1 MKKAEVELL
10 LSTVEINNKGAL
22 VIPTKCPGVGRKNDI
37 LKDKE
42 GTPCCVVNNKR
53 CRYLMDAKFDFDEHI
68 KKKRR
73 FRQTE
78 LHWAQIPR
86 ANDPSKPLQEKAV
99 NLLSTVVHKLKKKKV
114 VVLNQ
119 NYISRITKCEHDQN
133 NNILKQLYNILEI
146 QFHHKIIINGKIRR
160 NVHTFEHTEKGRA
173 IIEKPHALFMKKHFV
188 GKKLVNP
195 VILTPI
201 EVKNN
206 SQGYEFF
213 RYTSI
218 YKEEVLEKYRSN
230 TQARESI
237 SCNNSSFVNS
247 KETNTPAETISLV
260 SEKECCFENADSN
273 QQTSVIETKVGKFR
287 PNKRRKKTNSEIKL
301 KKAKL
306 ATELKPQKAKIIRP
320 VFYPKPKSLSDMNSL
335 LDQEI
340 YDDLRSGSGR
350 DFSNNFIAQRLLAM
364 SKKRS
369 LANHN
374 FKTRKG
380 FVSYMSLVLEHE
392 LYDAVKTCNIDFKLK
407 ANITEIDRIAQEQE
421 RFLAGIENSTCITL
435 EWQFKKKLVS
445 VLSPCKAY
453 KLLQSYISL
462 EIKNNVLRIQLTQP
476 VELSELEK
484 EVILNQAKAVY
495 ENTSGD
501 DIVFIQDLEFIV
513 TENNTPRTRASN
525 ITASKD
531 KQEDSFPKGIW
542 GDIVKKLIDEYGV
555 HVYKNWFSKLT
566 ANVDEVASTIELKCP
581 SQFVVNWISSNYE
594 DSLRAVVAGFGMKF
608 KGII

>member
-1 MKKAEVELL
+1 MQTMRIENALSVPTSRYTKGFSCLEEHDLQNTRPIFKAAKVYYTDFNAEQKKIKFTLKTHDFNFICKATDLNASVTRKEQDLIAN
-10 LSTVEINNKGAL
+10 INNMIKGNVSRVAYL
-22 VIPTKCPGVGRKNDI
+22 SHDELSYFTG
-37 LKDKE
+37 
-42 GTPCCVVNNKR
+42 NNKR
-53 CRYLMDAKFDFDEHI
+53 
-68 KKKRR
+68 
-73 FRQTE
+73 
-78 LHWAQIPR
+78 
-86 ANDPSKPLQEKAV
+86 
-99 NLLSTVVHKLKKKKV
+99 
-114 VVLNQ
+114 
-119 NYISRITKCEHDQN
+119 QN
-133 NNILKQLYNILEI
+133 NIMRKNISHIFKSKW
-146 QFHHKIIINGKIRR
+146 HKAKKIDGVVRRKVII
-160 NVHTFEHTEKGRA
+160 
-173 IIEKPHALFMKKHFV
+173 
-188 GKKLVNP
+188 
-195 VILTPI
+195 
-201 EVKNN
+201 
-206 SQGYEFF
+206 F
-213 RYTSI
+213 RYTSNGEAILDNPLEYYKKIKAGSRVPTSI
-218 YKEEVLEKYRSN
+218 YKDENNIKDRSN

-247 KETNTPAETISLV
+247 KENNIPTETKELV
-260 SEKECCFENADSN
+260 SEKECCFENTGSN

-287 PNKRRKKTNSEIKL
+287 PSKRRKKTNSEIKL

-306 ATELKPQKAKIIRP
+306 ATELKPHKAKIIRP
-320 VFYPKPKSLSDMNSL
+320 VFYPKPKSLADMNSL

-392 LYDAVKTCNIDFKLK
+392 LYDAVKTCNIDFRLK
-407 ANITEIDRIAQEQE
+407 ANITEIDRITQEQE
-421 RFLAGIENSTCITL
+421 RFLVGIENSTCITL

-453 KLLQSYISL
+453 KLLQSYICL
-462 EIKNNVLRIQLTQP
+462 EIKNNVLRIQLTES

-513 TENNTPRTRASN
+513 TENKNPRTRASN
-525 ITASKD
+525 VAISND

-566 ANVDEVASTIELKCP
+566 ANVDEVESTIELNCP
-581 SQFVVNWISSNYE
+581 SQFVADWVQDKYLELLSSTIG
-594 DSLRAVVAGFGMKF
+594 SFGFRLK
-608 KGII
+608 KII

>member
-1 MKKAEVELL
+1 MQEHLATKLILPNAAEYYHDRYSEQ
-10 LSTVEINNKGAL
+10 N
-22 VIPTKCPGVGRKNDI
+22 
-37 LKDKE
+37 E
-42 GTPCCVVNNKR
+42 G
-53 CRYLMDAKFDFDEHI
+53 LF
-68 KKKRR
+68 
-73 FRQTE
+73 
-78 LHWAQIPR
+78 
-86 ANDPSKPLQEKAV
+86 
-99 NLLSTVVHKLKKKKV
+99 
-114 VVLNQ
+114 
-119 NYISRITKCEHDQN
+119 
-133 NNILKQLYNILEI
+133 
-146 QFHHKIIINGKIRR
+146 
-160 NVHTFEHTEKGRA
+160 
-173 IIEKPHALFMKKHFV
+173 IIEKLSWHNIKQ
-188 GKKLVNP
+188 
-195 VILTPI
+195 
-201 EVKNN
+201 NN
-206 SQGYEFF
+206 SSDKNLTDKELEYIALINGFLKNSPEAVEYFSQEYLCNRLNICERQLRRIRKNTSHVFKTKWRKRPKTYRGTLENVYAIRPTQYTVFLLKETK
-213 RYTSI
+213 YYKSIKLGHQCPTSI
-218 YKEEVLEKYRSN
+218 YKDENNIKDRSN
-230 TQARESI
+230 VHAHESI

-247 KETNTPAETISLV
+247 KETNIPTKTKDLV
-260 SEKECCFENADSN
+260 SEKECCFENKGSN

-306 ATELKPQKAKIIRP
+306 ATGQNSNKAKIIRP
-320 VFYPKPKSLSDMNSL
+320 VFYSKPKSLADMNSL
-335 LDQEI
+335 LDQET
-340 YDDLRSGSGR
+340 YDDLRSDSGR

-380 FVSYMSLVLEHE
+380 FVSYMSLVLKYE
-392 LYDAVKTCNIDFKLK
+392 LYDAVKTASVDFRLK

-421 RFLAGIENSTCITL
+421 RFLVGIENSMCITP

-453 KLLQSYISL
+453 KLLQSYICL
-462 EIKNNVLRIQLTQP
+462 KINNNVFRIQLTES

-501 DIVFIQDLEFIV
+501 DIVFIEKLEFVVI
-513 TENNTPRTRASN
+513 ENKTLRTRASN
-525 ITASKD
+525 VAISKD
-531 KQEDSFPKGIW
+531 KEEDSFPKGIW

-581 SQFVVNWISSNYE
+581 SQFVVDWIRTNYE
-594 DSLRAVVAGFGMKF
+594 DSVRAVVAGFGMNF

>member
-1 MKKAEVELL
+1 MQPIQIEDNLPVPASCK
-10 LSTVEINNKGAL
+10 T
-22 VIPTKCPGVGRKNDI
+22 NDFDTYTEQGYYQSIYNEARI
-37 LKDKE
+37 L
-42 GTPCCVVNNKR
+42 
-53 CRYLMDAKFDFDEHI
+53 DFDEHI

-160 NVHTFEHTEKGRA
+160 NVRTFEHTEKGRA
-173 IIEKPHALFMKKHFV
+173 IIEKPHVVFMKKHFV

-213 RYTSI
+213 RYISI

-230 TQARESI
+230 TQTCEST
-237 SCNNSSFVNS
+237 SCNNSSLVNS
-247 KETNTPAETISLV
+247 SINNTPAKTSSLV
-260 SEKECCFENADSN
+260 SEKECCFENTESN
-273 QQTSVIETKVGKFR
+273 QQTSVIETKIGKFR
-287 PNKRRKKTNSEIKL
+287 PSKRRKKTNSEIKL

-306 ATELKPQKAKIIRP
+306 VTGQNGNKAKIIRP
-320 VFYPKPKSLSDMNSL
+320 VFYPKPKSLADMSLL

-340 YDDLRSGSGR
+340 YDDLRSDSGR

-364 SKKRS
+364 SKKPN
-369 LANHN
+369 LATTN

-380 FVSYMSLVLEHE
+380 FVVYMSLVLKYE
-392 LYDAVKTCNIDFKLK
+392 LYDAVKTCGVDFRLK

-421 RFLAGIENSTCITL
+421 RFLAGIENSTCITP

-445 VLSPCKAY
+445 VLKPCKAY
-453 KLLQSYISL
+453 KLLQSYIFL
-462 EIKNNVLRIQLTQP
+462 EIKNNVLRIQLMES

-495 ENTSGD
+495 ENTIGD
-501 DIVFIQDLEFIV
+501 DIVFIEELEFVV
-513 TENNTPRTRASN
+513 TENRIPKARAFKVV
-525 ITASKD
+525 TSKD
-531 KQEDSFPKGIW
+531 SPESNLPKGIW
-542 GDIVKKLIDEYGV
+542 GEVCKKLIADYGV
-555 HVYKNWFSKLT
+555 HVYRNWFSKLT
-566 ANVDEVASTIELKCP
+566 ANVDEAASTIELKCP
-581 SQFVVNWISSNYE
+581 SQFVVDWIRTNYE
-594 DSLRAVVAGFGMKF
+594 YSVRSVVVGIGMNF

>member
-1 MKKAEVELL
+1 MQTMRIEDTLPV
-10 LSTVEINNKGAL
+10 
-22 VIPTKCPGVGRKNDI
+22 P
-37 LKDKE
+37 
-42 GTPCCVVNNKR
+42 TPCKTNDFDTYTEDKDYYQSIYNEAR
-53 CRYLMDAKFDFDEHI
+53 ILDFDEHI

-133 NNILKQLYNILEI
+133 NNILKQLYDILEI

-173 IIEKPHALFMKKHFV
+173 IIEKPHALFIKKHFV

-237 SCNNSSFVNS
+237 SCNNSSLINS
-247 KETNTPAETISLV
+247 KKTNIPAETKDLV
-260 SEKECCFENADSN
+260 SEKECCFENTESN
-273 QQTSVIETKVGKFR
+273 QQTSVIETKIGKFR
-287 PNKRRKKTNSEIKL
+287 SNKRRKKTNSEIKL

-306 ATELKPQKAKIIRP
+306 ATELKPHKAKIIRP
-320 VFYPKPKSLSDMNSL
+320 VFYPKPKSLADMNSL

-340 YDDLRSGSGR
+340 YDNLRSGSGR

-364 SKKRS
+364 SKKPN
-369 LANHN
+369 LASTN

-380 FVSYMSLVLEHE
+380 FIAYMSLVLKYE
-392 LYDAVKTCNIDFKLK
+392 LYDVVKTCGIDFRLR
-407 ANITEIDRIAQEQE
+407 ANLTVEDRYAQEQE
-421 RFLAGIENSTCITL
+421 RFLAGIENSTFITP

-453 KLLQSYISL
+453 KLLQSYICL
-462 EIKNNVLRIQLTQP
+462 EIKNNVLRIQLTDP

-495 ENTSGD
+495 QNTIGE
-501 DIVFIQDLEFIV
+501 DIVFIEKLEFIV
-513 TENNTPRTRASN
+513 TENKTPRILSSN
-525 ITASKD
+525 VATSKD
-531 KQEDSFPKGIW
+531 SQEKNLPTGVW
-542 GDIVKKLIDEYGV
+542 GEVCKKLITEYGV

-566 ANVDEVASTIELKCP
+566 ANVDEAASTIELKCP
-581 SQFVVNWISSNYE
+581 SQFTKEWVQDKYE
-594 DSLRAVVAGFGMKF
+594 ELLNSTIDSFGFILK
-608 KGII
+608 KII

>member
-1 MKKAEVELL
+1 MACL
-10 LSTVEINNKGAL
+10 
-22 VIPTKCPGVGRKNDI
+22 
-37 LKDKE
+37 
-42 GTPCCVVNNKR
+42 
-53 CRYLMDAKFDFDEHI
+53 
-68 KKKRR
+68 
-73 FRQTE
+73 Q
-78 LHWAQIPR
+78 QI
-86 ANDPSKPLQEKAV
+86 QEKLV
-99 NLLSTVVHKLKKKKV
+99 PKLI
-114 VVLNQ
+114 LPNAAEYYHDRYSEQ
-119 NYISRITKCEHDQN
+119 NED
-133 NNILKQLYNILEI
+133 L
-146 QFHHKIIINGKIRR
+146 F
-160 NVHTFEHTEKGRA
+160 
-173 IIEKPHALFMKKHFV
+173 IIEKLSWHNIKQ
-188 GKKLVNP
+188 
-195 VILTPI
+195 
-201 EVKNN
+201 NN
-206 SQGYEFF
+206 SSDKNLTDKELEYIALINGFLKNSPEAVEYFSQEYLCNRLNICERQLRRIRKNTSHVFKTKWRKRPKTYKGTLENVYAIRPTKYTVFLLKETK
-213 RYTSI
+213 YYKSVKLGHQCPTSI
-218 YKEEVLEKYRSN
+218 YKDEKNIKDRSN

-237 SCNNSSFVNS
+237 SCNSSSFVNS
-247 KETNTPAETISLV
+247 KETNIPTETKELV
-260 SEKECCFENADSN
+260 SEKECCFENTGSN

-287 PNKRRKKTNSEIKL
+287 SNKRRKKTNSEIKL

-306 ATELKPQKAKIIRP
+306 VTGQNGNKAKIIRP
-320 VFYPKPKSLSDMNSL
+320 VFYPKPKSLADMNSL

-340 YDDLRSGSGR
+340 YDDLRSGSSR

-392 LYDAVKTCNIDFKLK
+392 LYDAVKTCNIDFRLK

-421 RFLAGIENSTCITL
+421 RFLAGIENSMCITP

-453 KLLQSYISL
+453 KLLQSYICL
-462 EIKNNVLRIQLTQP
+462 EINNNVFRIQLTES

-484 EVILNQAKAVY
+484 EVILNQAKSVY

-513 TENNTPRTRASN
+513 TENKTLRTRASKVATSN
-525 ITASKD
+525 D

-566 ANVDEVASTIELKCP
+566 ANVDEAASTIELNCP
-581 SQFVVNWISSNYE
+581 SQFVADWISTNYE
-594 DSLRAVVAGFGMKF
+594 DSVRAVVAGFGMNF

>member
-1 MKKAEVELL
+1 MTL
-10 LSTVEINNKGAL
+10 
-22 VIPTKCPGVGRKNDI
+22 P
-37 LKDKE
+37 
-42 GTPCCVVNNKR
+42 
-53 CRYLMDAKFDFDEHI
+53 
-68 KKKRR
+68 
-73 FRQTE
+73 
-78 LHWAQIPR
+78 
-86 ANDPSKPLQEKAV
+86 
-99 NLLSTVVHKLKKKKV
+99 
-114 VVLNQ
+114 
-119 NYISRITKCEHDQN
+119 
-133 NNILKQLYNILEI
+133 LKQMQEHLAPKLILPNAAEYYHDRYSE
-146 QFHHKIIINGKIRR
+146 QNEGLF
-160 NVHTFEHTEKGRA
+160 
-173 IIEKPHALFMKKHFV
+173 IIEKAMWHNIKQ
-188 GKKLVNP
+188 
-195 VILTPI
+195 
-201 EVKNN
+201 NN
-206 SQGYEFF
+206 SSDKTLTDKELEYIALINGFLKNSLEAVEYFSQEYLCNRLNVCERQLRRIRKNTSHVFKTKWRKRPKTYRGTLKNVYAIRPTQYTVFLLKETK
-213 RYTSI
+213 YYKSVKLGHQCPTSI
-218 YKEEVLEKYRSN
+218 YKDEKNIKDRSN

-260 SEKECCFENADSN
+260 SEKGCCFENKGSN

-320 VFYPKPKSLSDMNSL
+320 VFYPKPKSLADMNSL

-340 YDDLRSGSGR
+340 YDDLRSVSGR

-380 FVSYMSLVLEHE
+380 FVSYMSLVLKYE
-392 LYDAVKTCNIDFKLK
+392 LYDAVKTASVDFRLK

-421 RFLAGIENSTCITL
+421 RFLVGIENSMCITP

-453 KLLQSYISL
+453 KLLQSYICL
-462 EIKNNVLRIQLTQP
+462 EIKNNVLRIQLTES

-501 DIVFIQDLEFIV
+501 DIVFIQDLDCIV
-513 TENNTPRTRASN
+513 TENKTQRTRASKVATSN
-525 ITASKD
+525 D

-566 ANVDEVASTIELKCP
+566 ANVDEVASTIELNCP
-581 SQFVVNWISSNYE
+581 SQFVVDWISTNYE
-594 DSLRAVVAGFGMKF
+594 DTVRSVVAGFGMNF